1 MPEAS
6 WGGQGDFAV
15 PSFERATLAYHGTS
29 LPDAAKIIIDGALRA
44 GVTLIA
50 NRPGIG
56 VFTEEYKQDALGYA
70 THVLMPHHPEVAVA
84 VILQLC
90 VDRAKGTQIEPGL
103 WSQPEGT
110 VMVCGVYTHLLP
122 IADLYGPGFHGRYR
136 IHNSVYSALNCVVVD
151 ETGQPYY
158 GEEPTDDYD
167 DYEDSRDE
175 DRQEDKENLPS
186 LAAPASSTAAAT
198 R

>member
-6 WGGQGDFAV
+6 WGGQEDFAV

-29 LPDAAKIIIDGALRA
+29 LPDAAKIIIDGAPRA

-70 THVLMPHHPEVAVA
+70 THILMPHHPEIAVA

-90 VDRAKGTQIEPGL
+90 VDRDKGTQVEPGL

-122 IADLYGPGFHGRYR
+122 IADLYGHQFHGRYR
-136 IHNSVYSALNCVVVD
+136 IHNSVYSTLNSVYVD
-151 ETGQPYY
+151 EEGKAYY
-158 GEEPTDDYD
+158 GEEPSVDTPDYSVDD
-167 DYEDSRDE
+167 DSG
-175 DRQEDKENLPS
+175 EDKENLPS
-186 LAAPASSTAAAT
+186 NAAPSSPSAAGPQ
-198 R
+198 